1 MKKRNLLI
9 LSCFLLTTL
18 VSCDGTEGD
27 LPDLP
32 VVADPD
38 SPSYDGG
45 LEGNEAND
53 DFNNK
58 NDKNIEVLLEKASK
72 YEKYTYE
79 VNVNVS
85 ETSEHFTQ
93 YFTPNAWYTEG
104 GSDADFGYAQ
114 TKDKHYLF
122 KYYLSDDE
130 KTVYPSVYEYGGYY
144 NNEIVT
150 ELYSTLTVA
159 NIGLLST
166 TLESLKD
173 DGYQAMGGNRYIIL
187 DSSTM
192 SVFQYMSTYGSSITN
207 FINAFYVQIIDLE
220 GCVFET
226 TLDLGSFGT
235 ITGRFTPQETTK
247 IDFVND
253 EVLNNGLEGVL
264 EQEEIT
270 DFSTLVNQNNFT
282 LEGITL
288 TEPSGAVSSTSTTI
302 YCTNDYFL
310 YDFKD
315 TKYKD
320 FGFAFIKANTEVP
333 VYSYDEEGNLSST
346 PTMVSHTYD
355 GCYEFERGSDGSIY
369 FVRFIGP
376 VENENTKYV
385 YVDELPATGEAG
397 YLYIYENP
405 ETGVTN
411 VYEWAEVDGKYKWNL
426 YSEWYDTVGDFYVY
440 NYGATFYLSSTAF
453 TALAPSLF
461 EKSNPGDAN
470 SHAYFTANMDIASAL
485 ANGLFGWGFQATTTW
500 MDYITNAYLT
510 INYDSSETIES
521 VDLGLGVMAS
531 VGGGLMG
538 EQKISYNF
546 SDFGSTSVTA
556 VEEVLNG
563 LYGD

>member
-1 MKKRNLLI
+1 MRKRNLLI
-9 LSCFLLTTL
+9 LSCFLL
-18 VSCDGTEGD
+18 VSLASCESGQA
-27 LPDLP
+27 DLP
-32 VVADPD
+32 VFTNPD

-45 LEGNEAND
+45 LEGNQAD
-53 DFNNK
+53 DEFNLE
-58 NDKNIEVLLEKASK
+58 NDKNVEYLLKNASK

-79 VNVNVS
+79 VDVNVNGTN
-85 ETSEHFTQ
+85 EQFTQ

-130 KTVYPSVYEYGGYY
+130 KTVYPSVYEYGGY
-144 NNEIVT
+144 NTNEIVT
-150 ELYSTLTVA
+150 ELYSTLTVT
-159 NIGLLST
+159 NIGLLSDT
-166 TLESLKD
+166 MDSLKD
-173 DGYQAMGGNRYIIL
+173 EGYQALGGNRYIIL
-187 DSSTM
+187 DSTTM
-192 SVFQYMSTYGSSITN
+192 SVFQYMSTYGSSIAN
-207 FINAFYVQIIDLE
+207 FINAFYIQIIDLDS
-220 GCVFET
+220 CIFET
-226 TLDLGSFGT
+226 TLDLGDYGT

-253 EVLNNGLEGVL
+253 EVLNNGLEGIL
-264 EQEEIT
+264 EQKEIT
-270 DFSTLVNQNNFT
+270 NFSDLLNKNNFT
-282 LEGITL
+282 LKGIKL
-288 TEPSGAVSSTSTTI
+288 VEPSGAVSSTSTTI

-320 FGFAFIKANTEVP
+320 FGFALIKANTEVP
-333 VYSYDEEGNLSST
+333 VYTRDEEGNLSLV
-346 PTMVSHTYD
+346 PTTLTYAYD
-355 GCYEFERGSDGSIY
+355 GCYEFEVGEDGSIY
-369 FVRFIGP
+369 FVNFIGP
-376 VENENTKYV
+376 IENENTKYV
-385 YVDELPATGEAG
+385 YVDKLPTTGEAG
-397 YLYIYENP
+397 YLYIYEDP
-405 ETGVTN
+405 ETGVKN
-411 VYEWAEVDGKYKWNL
+411 VYEWAEVDGRYTWKI

-440 NYGATFYLSSTAF
+440 NYAATFYLSSTAF
-453 TALAPSLF
+453 TVLAPSLF

-485 ANGLFGWGFQATTTW
+485 ANGLFGWGFQGTTTW

-546 SDFGSTSVTA
+546 SDFGSTSVAA